1 LIEENELINYGGTNE
16 NEFTFLKPGNKDLLF
31 GHSDPKSITK
41 IDFAEQ
47 FAILT
52 YHLERLLKYENQA
65 DVSEA
70 EQLIDKIIKELASA
84 KKDS

>member
-1 LIEENELINYGGTNE
+1 
-16 NEFTFLKPGNKDLLF
+16 
-31 GHSDPKSITK
+31 
-41 IDFAEQ
+41 
-47 FAILT
+47 
-52 YHLERLLKYENQA
+52 LKYENQA